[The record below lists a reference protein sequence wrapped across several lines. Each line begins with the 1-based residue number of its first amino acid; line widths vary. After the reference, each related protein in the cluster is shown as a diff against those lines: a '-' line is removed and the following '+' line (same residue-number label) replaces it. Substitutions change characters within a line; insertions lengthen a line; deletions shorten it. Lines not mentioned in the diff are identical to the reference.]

1 MQKQILSQK
10 ELKTLAD
17 VIGEL
22 EEKTIGEIRLMIV
35 KRSSVTGHVHTT
47 LWALSLAITFLI
59 IWFERHDLVYF
70 ERWWMWPSLVLGLYL
85 AAGFFSRFQAV
96 QRAFT
101 SNYDLHHQVLARAEV
116 EFHREGLGGTSA
128 HTGVLIFLSLME
140 KVAVVLA
147 DQAIAE
153 KVPVHGWDKVI
164 AKVIAGA
171 KTGRW
176 AEKLE
181 DALRECGAYLA
192 SHFPANGPKKNELP
206 NTVILKD

>member
-1 MQKQILSQK
+1 MQKQILTQK
-10 ELKTLAD
+10 ELQTLAG

-47 LWALSLAITFLI
+47 LWALMLAITFLI
-59 IWFERHDLVYF
+59 IWFERHDLIYF
-70 ERWWMWPSLVLGLYL
+70 ERWWMWPSLVVGLYFV
-85 AAGFFSRFQAV
+85 AAFFSRFAAV

-101 SNYDLHHQVLARAEV
+101 SDHDLHHQVMARAEV
-116 EFHREGLGGTSA
+116 EFNREGLSGTSA

-140 KVAVVLA
+140 KIAVVLA
-147 DQAIAE
+147 DKGIAE

-171 KTGRW
+171 KSGRW

-192 SHFPANGPKKNELP
+192 NHFPATGSKKDELS
-206 NTVILKD
+206 NAVILKD